1 MVENLIAGH
10 FTERNPERISSKE
23 GVATFP
29 VDPLEL
35 KIDDDELVR
44 IVDQHSDDYELFYEN
59 KYDLFAR
66 RKKNEIYYFGRQVM
80 QKEKERL
87 LKDYESKYMDNV
99 LYEIGGSLKPLL
111 MTRLPDLIVLP
122 GNDSD
127 EAMLTSQEISKAVD
141 TQIKDRQNR
150 RVLGLAIKHLP
161 VYFTSVIK
169 VRWDP
174 EIDDYIFENIHPDL
188 IECDYTSTTK
198 DADSMSYV
206 SQICPWTVE
215 QVMLKFPKKKEE
227 FIRELQKDGLAVD
240 PDDLPNSLLATTINV
255 REVWFDEYQ
264 SKSDTEVEKIS
275 GLLWKYKDCILGKMK
290 NPNYDYE
297 GEKRYF
303 SYDPQIK
310 DKRALNE
317 QELNYVLMTGQLP
330 QGVSEEQVYHNYFRH
345 PRKPYYFMGYDQ
357 WGKQPYDETSW
368 IEQNLG
374 NQKAIDKRG
383 KQLEETLDKRGH
395 HVFSK
400 ESGLTPADVE
410 ELDLND
416 PDEDLVV
423 DGDVNRTH
431 AFMAPERPA
440 KQEFDE
446 MTNLRNRMYA
456 ISHSNAIR
464 GNVQSQVATTNQ
476 IAREGDFTSADDMA
490 EDTINDAAQW
500 MADWA
505 MQFIKLRYTEDH
517 FRDIL
522 GVAGEAVYI
531 KLNRNMV
538 GNGMI
543 VKIKASGT
551 DKLRAQNNAMEMAKM
566 QMTDPYTFFTD
577 MGLSDP
583 EGRTEKLILAK
594 MDPQAYLQKIV
605 KGINTSEALAKAL
618 MNAEQVPPPGTPQQP
633 GVPPTAPGQPPQ
645 PTMSAPPG
653 QPGQPQAPTVTN
665 TAQVP
670 TAPPINPPQPIM

>member
-464 GNVQSQVATTNQ
+464 GQIQTSVATTNQ

>member
-1 MVENLIAGH
+1 MVENLMVGA

-35 KIDDDELVR
+35 KIEDDELVR

-161 VYFTSVIK
+161 VYFTAVIK

-290 NPNYDYE
+290 NPNFDYE

-464 GNVQSQVATTNQ
+464 GQIQTSVATTNQ

-538 GNGMI
+538 GDGMI

-551 DKLRAQNNAMEMAKM
+551 DKLRAQNNALEMAKM
-566 QMTDPYTFFTD
+566 QMTDPYTFFVD

-594 MDPQAYLQKIV
+594 MSPQAYLQKII

-618 MNAEQVPPPGTPQQP
+618 MEQEQVPPPGTPQQP
-633 GVPPTAPGQPPQ
+633 GVPPTMPGAQPP
-645 PTMSAPPG
+645 MAGG
-653 QPGQPQAPTVTN
+653 QAGPAAPQAPTVTN

>member
-1 MVENLIAGH
+1 MLVQGS
-10 FTERNPERISSKE
+10 FTERNPERIVSKE

-29 VDPLEL
+29 TDPLEL

-80 QKEKERL
+80 QKMKERL

-161 VYFTSVIK
+161 VYFTAVIK

-227 FIRELQKDGLAVD
+227 FIKELQRDGLAVD

-290 NPNYDYE
+290 NPNFDYE

-464 GNVQSQVATTNQ
+464 GQIQTSVATTNQ

-538 GNGMI
+538 GDGMI

-551 DKLRAQNNAMEMAKM
+551 DKLRAQNNALEMAKM
-566 QMTDPYTFFTD
+566 QLTDPYSFFVD

-618 MNAEQVPPPGTPQQP
+618 MNAEQVPPAPNPTAP
-633 GVPPTAPGQPPQ
+633 GVPGQPPTAPPIAGPQSVPGGVAQ
-645 PTMSAPPG
+645 PTP
-653 QPGQPQAPTVTN
+653 TN

>member
-1 MVENLIAGH
+1 MVGA

-35 KIDDDELVR
+35 KIEDDELVR

-161 VYFTSVIK
+161 VYFTAVIK

-290 NPNYDYE
+290 NPNFDYE

-464 GNVQSQVATTNQ
+464 GQIQTSVATTNQ

-538 GNGMI
+538 GDGMI

-551 DKLRAQNNAMEMAKM
+551 DKLRAQNNALEMAKM
-566 QMTDPYTFFTD
+566 QMTDPYTFFVD

-594 MDPQAYLQKIV
+594 MSPQAYLQKII

-618 MNAEQVPPPGTPQQP
+618 MEQEQVPPPGTPQQP
-633 GVPPTAPGQPPQ
+633 GVPPTMPGAQPP
-645 PTMSAPPG
+645 MAGG
-653 QPGQPQAPTVTN
+653 QAGPAAPQAPTVTN